1 MKPSIAVIGTVFVDY
16 KGFAGVGY
24 RADGRNL
31 GQVKTVAGGVARN
44 VAVNLACLEM
54 PTWFVSTL
62 NNDDAGS
69 QLTQD
74 MHIQGVSL
82 NYLRRVPA
90 GGTGCWLAILD
101 HNGSLLGSVS
111 QMPDMAVMER
121 EIAPVL
127 TEVLAKVQGI
137 ALEIDLSLPLILRII
152 EEAQKADCKIYALPG
167 NLSLIGEHFELFR
180 QMACFI
186 CNETEA
192 QILMGIQSF
201 DEHETAI
208 EQMRIFTQAHGLK
221 NLVVT
226 LGEKG
231 ALYIDQDG
239 VTGHQAVISTEVVDC
254 TGAGDAFFSGTV
266 AALSHNR
273 TLAQAVATGA
283 KIASMVVSAEHSD
296 CSVLSEQLKADLIS
310 ISEPAVQT

>member
-24 RADGRNL
+24 RPDGRNL
-31 GQVKTVAGGVARN
+31 GQVKIVAGGVARN
-44 VAVNLACLEM
+44 VAVNLACLAM

-62 NNDDAGS
+62 NNDDAS
-69 QLTQD
+69 HQLTQQ
-74 MHIQGVSL
+74 MRTRGV
-82 NYLRRVPA
+82 YLDYLHRVPA

-101 HNGSLLGSVS
+101 HNGALLGSVS

-121 EIAPVL
+121 EIVP
-127 TEVLAKVQGI
+127 TLAEALANVQGI

-152 EEAQKADCKIYALPG
+152 EEAKKADCKIYALPG
-167 NLSLIGEHFELFR
+167 NLSLIGAHFELF
-180 QMACFI
+180 QAMECFI

-201 DEHETAI
+201 DEQETAL
-208 EQMRIFTQAHGLK
+208 EQMRIFTQTHGLK

-231 ALYIDQDG
+231 ALYIDQHG
-239 VTGHQAVISTEVVDC
+239 ITGYQPVIPTEVVDC

-296 CSVLSEQLKADLIS
+296 CSVLQEQIKADLITFG
-310 ISEPAVQT
+310 EHVTQT